1 MPHTWLAKPAVG
13 GVLHAWL
20 TAPGSLSWRIQERCP
35 AFGVRRLRQER
46 ALPYVDEAHL
56 VGVPRGRH
64 ALVREVILRCGTQ
77 PVVFA
82 HSVTRARH
90 LLGAWRSLQRL
101 GSRPLATLL
110 YDDPRIERRPLAFR
124 KLNARHPLYRRAA
137 QHLPDVPKEIW
148 ARRSVFLL
156 RGAPLLVTELF
167 LPAILHLK
175 P

>member
-1 MPHTWLAKPAVG
+1 
-13 GVLHAWL
+13 VLHAWL